1 MTRRPRSPSTSLRRV
16 VAATTSSNPLLS
28 IVLSPAFFISD
39 LRSDQCGQR
48 RSTRHDG
55 FVNQPPSIVDPS
67 DEGLALREWITTA
80 EAARL
85 LGVKRETLYAYTSRG
100 LVRSAPTAGSRE
112 RVYHREDVE
121 RLRTRSLARSGHAA
135 VAASAL
141 RWGEPVLET
150 RVGAIDAGGP
160 RYRGKSAVEMA
171 KQGSSFEEVCG
182 LLWEGSFVLGP
193 ELAQRR
199 LGASLAHLRGLL
211 RAGGEPFDGMLVTAA
226 ALAASEP
233 RAEPTVEM
241 ARVRAPVLLRRLVA
255 ACGLPRGAD
264 AVNGAIEAE
273 TVARAV
279 LVALGGRTTN
289 DRVAAMNEALVVSA
303 DHELNAST
311 FAARIAASSA
321 ASLPACAMAALGALS
336 GPLHGALTA
345 RVEAL
350 VTEIGKPERAAVVV
364 GERLSRGESVPGF
377 GHPLYPEGDPRGALL
392 MEVAQRI
399 GAKTPRVRVLVA
411 AANAMQLVARE
422 RPTLDLGL
430 VALAA
435 ALGLPKGAALAIFAC
450 GRIAGWVAH
459 VLEQREAGFL
469 LRPRARYVGP

>member
-1 MTRRPRSPSTSLRRV
+1 M
-16 VAATTSSNPLLS
+16 N
-28 IVLSPAFFISD
+28 
-39 LRSDQCGQR
+39 
-48 RSTRHDG
+48 
-55 FVNQPPSIVDPS
+55 PS
-67 DEGLALREWITTA
+67 DDAGLALREWISTA

-112 RVYHREDVE
+112 RVYHREDLE
-121 RLRTRSLARSGHAA
+121 RLRTRSQARAGHAA

-150 RVGAIDAGGP
+150 RVGSIDAGGP
-160 RYRGKSAVEMA
+160 RYRGKSAVELA
-171 KQGSSFEEVCG
+171 KEGASFEDVCG
-182 LLWEGSFVLGP
+182 LLWEGTFRITP
-193 ELAQRR
+193 DLAQRR
-199 LGASLAHLRGLL
+199 LGISVAHLRGLL
-211 RAGGEPFDGMLVTAA
+211 RAGSEPFDGMLVTAG
-226 ALAASEP
+226 ALAATEP
-233 RAEPTVEM
+233 RAEPTVEI
-241 ARVRAPVLLRRLVA
+241 ARVKAPALLRRLVA

-264 AVNGAIEAE
+264 AVNGSIEAE
-273 TVARAV
+273 STARAV
-279 LVALGGRTTN
+279 LVALGGRTTA
-289 DRVAAMNEALVVSA
+289 DRVAAITEALVVSA

-350 VTEIGKPERAAVVV
+350 VQEIGKPERAAVVV

-377 GHPLYPEGDPRGALL
+377 GHPLYPEGDPRGARL

-399 GAKTPRVRVLVA
+399 GAKARSVRILVA
-411 AANAMQLVARE
+411 TSNAMELVARE
-422 RPTLDLGL
+422 RPTIDLGL

-435 ALGLPKGAALAIFAC
+435 ALNLPKGAPLAIFAC
-450 GRIAGWVAH
+450 GRVAGWIAH

>member
-1 MTRRPRSPSTSLRRV
+1 MNQRP
-16 VAATTSSNPLLS
+16 SN
-28 IVLSPAFFISD
+28 
-39 LRSDQCGQR
+39 
-48 RSTRHDG
+48 
-55 FVNQPPSIVDPS
+55 VDPS
-67 DEGLALREWITTA
+67 SSSPDSDGLAFKEWISTA

-112 RVYHREDVE
+112 RVYHREDLE
-121 RLRTRSLARSGHAA
+121 RLRTRSQARAGHAA

-150 RVGAIDAGGP
+150 RVGSIDSGGP
-160 RYRGKSAVEMA
+160 RYRGQSAVELA
-171 KQGSSFEEVCG
+171 EAGTSFEDVCG
-182 LLWEGSFVLGP
+182 LLWEGTFRIEP

-199 LGASLAHLRGLL
+199 LGVSVAHLRGLL
-211 RAGGEPFDGMLVTAA
+211 RSGAEPFDGMLVAA
-226 ALAASEP
+226 GALAATEP
-233 RAEPTVEM
+233 RSEPTVEI
-241 ARVRAPVLLRRLVA
+241 ARVRAPALLRRLVA

-264 AVNGAIEAE
+264 AVNGSIEADGI
-273 TVARAV
+273 ARAV
-279 LVALGGRTTN
+279 LVALGGRTTT
-289 DRVAAMNEALVVSA
+289 DRIAALTEALVVSA

-350 VTEIGKPERAAVVV
+350 VAEIGKPERAAVVV
-364 GERLSRGESVPGF
+364 GERLGRGESVPGF
-377 GHPLYPEGDPRGALL
+377 GHPLYPEGDPRGARL

-399 GAKTPRVRVLVA
+399 GAKSPKVRVLVA
-411 AANAMQLVARE
+411 AANAMSLVARE
-422 RPTLDLGL
+422 KPTLDLGL
-430 VALAA
+430 VAVAA
-435 ALGLPKGAALAIFAC
+435 ALGLPKGAPLAIFAC
-450 GRIAGWVAH
+450 GRVAGWVAH
-459 VLEQREAGFL
+459 ILEQREAAFL